1 MELSN
6 NLVIGLD
13 YGTDSGRAILMDAE
27 TGKELALSIKE
38 YPRWKK
44 GMYCNAVKS
53 QFRQHP
59 KDYIE
64 VLEFIVKDVLNRVP
78 GAASKVKAISVDI
91 TGSTPVAVD
100 KEGTPLS
107 LLPEFE
113 ENPDAMFVLWKD
125 HTGQKDNDY
134 LNSFSKKWHIDYTKS
149 AGCGDYSTEHFWTK
163 ALHIFKK
170 PEIRQK
176 AHSFVEASDWLPAVL
191 CGNTRP
197 EDMKRGMG
205 IAGSRVMWNKEWG
218 GYPPNEF
225 FKAMDPALDG
235 LVDTFHK
242 EAYTCDQPAG
252 TITEEWADKL
262 GLPKSVLIAVGN
274 LDCHAGAIGAGVK
287 DKAMVEI
294 VGTSTCAITV
304 GPKSSGNKLVPGI
317 PQQAD
322 DIILPGMVG
331 YEAGQSAFGDLY
343 AWFKKL
349 LMWPLDNIML
359 KSNISDPE
367 TRQKLRDEVYAEMIP
382 NLARQAKVIPPKD
395 SHIIATDWINGR
407 RSPNVDYDLKGT
419 ITGLA
424 LSSVA
429 PLVYKS
435 LVEATA
441 YGARNIIDRFVNNGV
456 ELKEIIAV
464 GGISQKSPYVMQV
477 MADVIGMPIKVIA
490 TREACALGVAMC
502 AAVVAGVYESVQEAQ
517 EKMGMEISTI
527 YYPNQEHH
535 EHYNIEFQKYLQ
547 LEKVKDLTP
556 Y

>member
-1 MELSN
+1 MKLSN

-13 YGTDSGRAILMDAE
+13 YGTDSGRAILMDAD
-27 TGKELALSIKE
+27 TGRELALSVKE
-38 YPRWKK
+38 YPRWKQ
-44 GMYCNAVKS
+44 GMYCNPVKY

-59 KDYIE
+59 LDYIE
-64 VLEFIVKDVLNRVP
+64 VLEFIVNDILERVP
-78 GAASKVKAISVDI
+78 GAAEKVKAISIDM
-91 TGSTPVAVD
+91 TGSTPIAVN

-107 LLPEFE
+107 LTHEFA

-125 HTGQKDNDY
+125 HTGQKENDHI
-134 LNSFSKKWHIDYTKS
+134 NDFAKKWHIDYTKS

-163 ALHIFKK
+163 ALHIFRI
-170 PEIRQK
+170 PEIRK
-176 AHSFVEASDWLPAVL
+176 VAYSFVEASDWLPGVL
-191 CGNTRP
+191 CGNTKP
-197 EDMKRGMG
+197 EEMKRGMG

-225 FKAMDPALDG
+225 FKAMDPVLDG
-235 LVDTFHK
+235 LVDTFNK
-242 EAYTCDQPAG
+242 QAYTCDQAAG
-252 TITEEWADKL
+252 TITKEWANRL
-262 GLPKSVLIAVGN
+262 GLPEDVLIAVGN

-331 YEAGQSAFGDLY
+331 FEAGQSAFGDLY

-349 LMWPLDNIML
+349 LMWPLDTIMM
-359 KSNISDPE
+359 KSDIGDAE
-367 TRQKLRDEVYAEMIP
+367 TRKRLRDEVYAEMIP
-382 NLARQAKVIPPKD
+382 NLARQAKAIPPKD
-395 SHIIATDWINGR
+395 SQIIATDWINGR

-441 YGARNIIDRFVNNGV
+441 YGARNIIDRFVDNGV
-456 ELKEIIAV
+456 ELDEIIAV
-464 GGISQKSPYVMQV
+464 GGISQKSPYVMQM

-502 AAVVAGVYESVQEAQ
+502 AAVVAGIYANLEEAQ
-517 EKMGMEISTI
+517 VKMGMEISTI
-527 YYPNQEHH
+527 YYPNQEYH
-535 EHYNIEFQKYLQ
+535 EHYNAEFKKYLQ
-547 LEKVKDLTP
+547 LETIKELVE
-556 Y
+556 

>member
-1 MELSN
+1 MELSK

-27 TGKELALSIKE
+27 TGKELALSVKE

-44 GMYCNAVKS
+44 GMYCDAVRS

-59 KDYIE
+59 LDYVE
-64 VLEFIVKDVLNRVP
+64 VLEFIVKDVLERVP
-78 GAASKVKAISVDI
+78 GAAERVKAISVDM
-91 TGSTPVAVD
+91 TGSTPVAVN

-107 LLPEFE
+107 LLPEFA

-134 LNSFSKKWHIDYTKS
+134 LNEFSKKWHIDYTKS

-163 ALHIFKK
+163 ALHIFRI
-170 PEIRQK
+170 PEIRQA
-176 AHSFVEASDWLPAVL
+176 AHSFVESSDWLPGIL
-191 CGNTRP
+191 CGITKP

-218 GYPPNEF
+218 GYPPNEY

-235 LVDTFHK
+235 LVDTFNK
-242 EAYTCDQPAG
+242 QAYTCDQAAG
-252 TITEEWADKL
+252 TITEEWANRL
-262 GLPKSVLIAVGN
+262 GLPKDVLIAVGN

-304 GPKSSGNKLVPGI
+304 GPKSAGNKLVPGI

-331 YEAGQSAFGDLY
+331 FEAGQSAFGDLY

-359 KSNISDPE
+359 KSDIGDAD

-382 NLARQAKVIPPKD
+382 NLARQAKIIPPKD
-395 SHIIATDWINGR
+395 SQIIATDWINGR

-441 YGARNIIDRFVNNGV
+441 YGARNIIDRFVHNGV
-456 ELKEIIAV
+456 ELDEIIAV

-502 AAVVAGVYESVQEAQ
+502 ASVVAGVYSSIEEAQ

-527 YYPNQEHH
+527 YYPNQDHH
-535 EHYNIEFQKYLQ
+535 EHYNIEFNKYLQ
-547 LEKVKDLTP
+547 LEKVKELTN
-556 Y
+556 